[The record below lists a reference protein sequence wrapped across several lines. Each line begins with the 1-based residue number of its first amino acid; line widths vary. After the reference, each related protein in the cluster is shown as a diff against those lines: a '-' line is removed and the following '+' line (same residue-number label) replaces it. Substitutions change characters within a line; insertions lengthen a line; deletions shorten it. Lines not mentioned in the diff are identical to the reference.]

1 MSSPRPVCNQVA
13 PGGAGASLE
22 RRTSAGRVNAATLG
36 SAAGGVLSATPS
48 GWCGRFAA
56 MASPCEIL
64 VDGGTAD
71 EARTLLHRA
80 HAEALRIEAKFSRY
94 RSDSVTS
101 RLNASQGR
109 PTEVDEETALLLD
122 FAARCHALSDGSF
135 DVTSGVLRAAWRF
148 DSNARLPEPALVEA
162 LCGRIG
168 WQRVS
173 WQRPWLT
180 LPEGMEIDFG
190 GIGKEYAVDRVL
202 VLLAAQTRA
211 PLLVNFGGDLAVS
224 GPRRVGV
231 PWQVG
236 LESPDSAAQE
246 PAPRAA
252 GVIQL
257 SSGALATSGDT
268 RRCLLIDGKR
278 YGHILDPRTG
288 WPVPEAPRSVTVAA
302 PTCSEAG
309 VVATLAMLQGANAEA
324 WLAAQGLP
332 HWTLRDPTA
341 PTQPDP
347 T

>member
-1 MSSPRPVCNQVA
+1 MAEPNL
-13 PGGAGASLE
+13 LE
-22 RRTSAGRVNAATLG
+22 RATRPATAGPAT
-36 SAAGGVLSATPS
+36 LSATS
-48 GWCGRFAA
+48 DGWRGHFSA

-64 VDGGTAD
+64 VDGGAAD
-71 EARTLLHRA
+71 EARTLLHIA
-80 HAEALRIEAKFSRY
+80 KTEALRIEAKFSRY
-94 RSDSVTS
+94 RSDSVTG
-101 RLNASQGR
+101 RLNASHGR
-109 PTEVDEETALLLD
+109 PIEVDEEAALLLD
-122 FAARCHALSDGSF
+122 FAARCHALSDGRF

-148 DSNARLPEPALVEA
+148 EPNARLPEPALVEA

-180 LPEGMEIDFG
+180 LPVGMEIDFG

-202 VLLAAQTRA
+202 ALLTAQCSL

-224 GPRRVGV
+224 GPRRDGV

-236 LESPDSAAQE
+236 IESPDSAARA
-246 PAPRAA
+246 PTPRAA

-257 SSGALATSGDT
+257 SSGALATSGDA
-268 RRCLLIDGKR
+268 RRCLLIGGQR

-288 WPVPEAPRSVTVAA
+288 WPVLDAPRSVTVAA

-309 VVATLAMLQGANAEA
+309 VVATLAMLQGPNAET

-332 HWTLRDPTA
+332 HWTLRDPTS
-341 PTQPDP
+341 PPHPEST
-347 T
+347 